1 MDDAL
6 EDLLGSGSVV
16 GYVSIVPCLVV
27 QSLIYS
33 RSSSDTMSL
42 SNLANVCSHLNNA
55 TTARLGLTSI
65 PSTKLHLRLCLALLH
80 DGYISSVVRGGKTAP
95 PPHLLLGHPVPNEET
110 DGIEPVTQSNV
121 ASRRLWLGLKYL
133 QSQPVLGRMSVI
145 SKPKRKINLDVPGLR
160 RVLRGERSQYVD
172 GLRSPG
178 ESLYLSTNV
187 GLMESRE
194 CVEKKVGGL
203 VLCRVN

>member
-1 MDDAL
+1 MKVPV
-6 EDLLGSGSVV
+6 SG
-16 GYVSIVPCLVV
+16 
-27 QSLIYS
+27 
-33 RSSSDTMSL
+33 TMSL
-42 SNLANVCSHLNNA
+42 ANLAHMCSHLNNA

-65 PSTKLHLRLCLALLH
+65 PNSKLHLRLCLALLT
-80 DGYISSVVRGGKTAP
+80 DGYISSVVRGGQTAP
-95 PPHLLLGHPVPNEET
+95 PPHLLLGHPAPSNEIE
-110 DGIEPVTQSNV
+110 GIEPVTQSNV

-133 QSQPVLGRMSVI
+133 NSEPVLGRMSMI

-160 RVLRGERSQYVD
+160 RVIQGQRSDYVD

-178 ESLYLSTNV
+178 ESLYLSTDV

-203 VLCRVN
+203 VLCRVK